1 MSFSIYLVGY
11 LILTGGLLYA
21 AVLLHVP
28 KPWLIVGVL
37 VMLGVALLSA
47 VTNTRERDR
56 SDRP

>member
-1 MSFSIYLVGY
+1 MSFALYLAGY

-28 KPWLIVGVL
+28 RAWLIVGVL

-47 VTNTRERDR
+47 VTHTRERDR
-56 SDRP
+56 